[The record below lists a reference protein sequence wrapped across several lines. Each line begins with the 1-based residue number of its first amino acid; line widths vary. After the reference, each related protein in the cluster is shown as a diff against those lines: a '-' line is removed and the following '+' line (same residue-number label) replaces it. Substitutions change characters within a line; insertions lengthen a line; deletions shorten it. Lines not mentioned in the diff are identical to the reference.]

1 MDERNETTELK
12 LNATMTLNGL
22 EVPLTATVDLL
33 QARKADV
40 EAVHRIDVNDQ
51 FKRALEGHRS
61 TMPAATAASIGG
73 WE

>member
-1 MDERNETTELK
+1 MHAGGTVITSAH
-12 LNATMTLNGL
+12 LNAALN
-22 EVPLTATVDLL
+22 
-33 QARKADV
+33 
-40 EAVHRIDVNDQ
+40 DVNDQ